1 MNEEQRTVL
10 EAVARLEENRG
21 GPVDEYTVA
30 RDIGILGSEL
40 SGQDYAQSAE
50 REQIRRLFDE
60 LEEMGM
66 VRLDRS
72 GYWRPRTTL
81 AGRRAVQG
89 VTTIGA
95 PTATRTVVF
104 PRQQQVATT
113 TVETVATPVA
123 HDDGAIE
130 GNRGG
135 ATRVWPAWW
144 PRALR
149 FGAGPLAPLLALLG
163 LLASLL
169 LIALLAVSVRGGDRP
184 AGPTGTAFVAA
195 PQPTPVAGGAP
206 TPEPTVAPDEGQ
218 EPGATPTR
226 PPRRPT
232 PTPPVRRPTP
242 TPGPRAAYVVIANT
256 NREGAFLYATPAGE
270 RRFALPDG
278 TELEDI
284 GPDEQDPR
292 GRTWKHVRYGNTDYW
307 ILEEYTEP
315 VFEDEE
321 AP

>member
-10 EAVARLEENRG
+10 ESVARLEENRG

-50 REQIRRLFDE
+50 REHIRRLFDE

-104 PRQQQVATT
+104 PRQQQVTTT
-113 TVETVATPVA
+113 TVETVAPPVA
-123 HDDGAIE
+123 HDDGPIE
-130 GNRGG
+130 GGRGG

-169 LIALLAVSVRGGDRP
+169 LIALLVVSVRGSGQDP
-184 AGPTGTAFVAA
+184 PTGTPFPPAAF
-195 PQPTPVAGGAP
+195 PTPPPPVAGASSP
-206 TPEPTVAPDEGQ
+206 EATPPPANGPDPE
-218 EPGATPTR
+218 ASPTR
-226 PPRRPT
+226 PPRPRPT
-232 PTPPVRRPTP
+232 PRPTA
-242 TPGPRAAYVVIANT
+242 TPGPRAQYVVIANT

-315 VFEDEE
+315 VFEDED